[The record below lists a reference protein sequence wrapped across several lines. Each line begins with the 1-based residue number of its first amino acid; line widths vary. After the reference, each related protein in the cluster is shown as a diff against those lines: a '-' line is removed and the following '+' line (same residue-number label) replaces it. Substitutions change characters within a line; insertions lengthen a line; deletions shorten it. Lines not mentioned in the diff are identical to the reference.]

1 MMEDL
6 AFYFDDYKM
15 RTIRQEDL
23 ELYYKWAVVA
33 SDEEAKYFTGT
44 INSFSKDQIA
54 SYLKTIVDCDSRYD
68 FLILKEDQ
76 IIGELVLSDIEKENC
91 HYRIC
96 IFSKE
101 NFSKGIGYQATH
113 VAFDFAFKR
122 LNLETIE
129 LEVFPFNERGIGLY
143 KKMGFLDVEAI
154 VDDEAE
160 DPYKNINLMRL
171 KKESYYKNL

>member
-1 MMEDL
+1 MKEL
-6 AFYFDDYKM
+6 KFYFNEYMM
-15 RTIRQEDL
+15 RSIRQEDL
-23 ELYYKWAVVA
+23 DPYYKCAIME
-33 SDEEAKYFTGT
+33 SDQESKYFTGT
-44 INSFSKDQIA
+44 VTSFSKDQIA
-54 SYLKTIVDCDSRYD
+54 SYLKTIVDCESRYD
-68 FLILKEDQ
+68 FLIFKEDQ
-76 IIGELVLSDIEKENC
+76 IIGEVVLSDIENGNC

-113 VAFDFAFKR
+113 VAFDFAFNK

-143 KKMGFLDVEAI
+143 KKMGFVDVEAI